1 MLDYVK
7 WRGGLSFRTEAFNE
21 VDNLIFAQLIY
32 AEMDHVLKPSDKIT
46 IGELHNRF
54 FQNVL
59 GKPEDFRSFG
69 KDGVFVLRAI
79 GRSDRFKDCVVYN
92 YENKL
97 HADTTEQ
104 FSAMMIDLPDKT
116 TVVCFKGTDEHMIGW
131 KEDCYLSYKDI
142 AGQSDAVD
150 YVNRNCS
157 PLKKYRV
164 IGHSKGGNLA
174 VYAAVHCKPV
184 LRHSIIQVI
193 SDDGPGLRGGS
204 FDQERYDLIKDK
216 YQLIVPEKDAIG
228 TIYEMAPRRII
239 AHIAT
244 KNIIEAHG
252 MMTWQVMGKKIVAA
266 DADSFQTDR
275 TRKAILQFLKDT
287 TPEQREIFVEEM
299 FKAFDD
305 AGITTV
311 MQLASG
317 GLPVIVRVIKELS
330 EMDGIAKNIAV
341 KLAKMLSI
349 SVSSGLYKAYTEGKE
364 TIKNKASGV
373 SSNIGSFID
382 ERMSPFGYRKKQD
395 APEAGKEETEE
406 NKEE

>member
-7 WRGGLSFRTEAFNE
+7 WRGDLSFRTEPFNE
-21 VDNLIFAQLIY
+21 VDNLLFAQLIY
-32 AEMDHVLKPSDKIT
+32 AEMDHILKPPDKIA
-46 IGELHNRF
+46 IAELHNRF

-79 GRSDRFKDCVVYN
+79 GRSDRFKDCIVYN

-157 PLKKYRV
+157 PLKKYRL

-174 VYAAVHCKPV
+174 VYAAVHCKAV

-204 FDQERYDLIKDK
+204 YEQERYDLIKDK

-228 TIYEMAPRRII
+228 TIYEMAPSRII

-299 FKAFDD
+299 FKTFDD

-317 GLPVIVRVIKELS
+317 GLPVIARVIKELS

-364 TIKNKASGV
+364 TIRNKASGV

-395 APEAGKEETEE
+395 ASAAGKEETEE
-406 NKEE
+406 NKTE